1 MLKGG
6 DIDLKAGIV
15 YVRRMLSD
23 ARGQVIKQPLKN
35 VPGRE
40 VPQPEHFTERLR
52 QRKLRAGEEGY
63 IFTTQD
69 GFMIRHSNSSKRVWK
84 PIPQR
89 VGIKKYIR
97 IHDLRGTAASWLI
110 SRGASV
116 IDVSKMLGHKDP
128 SITLKRYARLVDEA
142 SKRLRKSMDREGRR
156 FA

>member
-84 PIPQR
+84 PIPQS
-89 VGIKKYIR
+89 VGSRSTFESMIYVGRSNLGSSRDGSALSTSRRSWATKIR
-97 IHDLRGTAASWLI
+97 AS
-110 SRGASV
+110 
-116 IDVSKMLGHKDP
+116 H
-128 SITLKRYARLVDEA
+128 
-142 SKRLRKSMDREGRR
+142 
-156 FA
+156 